1 MKTPLVDL
9 LQCIT
14 QLHNSFQV
22 TGIRSEL
29 CDDDG
34 MDPCNHTDVSD
45 ISLEWYVY
53 HWILGGNG
61 IFTSEYRVS
70 VVNNR
75 VEFVVLFVCS

>member
-22 TGIRSEL
+22 TGSRSEL

-53 HWILGGNG
+53 H
-61 IFTSEYRVS
+61 
-70 VVNNR
+70 
-75 VEFVVLFVCS
+75 